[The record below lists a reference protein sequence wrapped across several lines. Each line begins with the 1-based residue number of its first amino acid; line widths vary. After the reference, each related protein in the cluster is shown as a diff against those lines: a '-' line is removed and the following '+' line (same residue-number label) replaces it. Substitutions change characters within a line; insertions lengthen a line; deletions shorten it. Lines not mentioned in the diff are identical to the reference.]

1 MAETRAKEVDAAKK
15 KKTRQKKLKD
25 LEISDVPFIALGR
38 EGDCFVYFV
47 KKTKRIERITIGN
60 HKARNLLLLADS
72 SFWYKVDNG
81 AGATSLRSYEY
92 CVGLHGGAT
101 FNVERVRNVG
111 MWNEDGRVLY
121 NAGNACYAVEN
132 GEIVPVDNTRP
143 NGRIYTAGDA
153 LPEPGLEMMTDEQG
167 KAFADFLN
175 AYPWREER
183 GGDLFAGLVVQA
195 LLSGFV
201 PLRVHGW
208 ITAPSGSGKSM
219 LFNRLN
225 QLTGG
230 LICNMEGGT
239 EAGVR
244 QRINGIAL
252 PVGYDEAETDPDEKS
267 GSCMKQLLAIGR
279 AATDTGKLWQGGQ
292 NGKPM
297 LYLVNSAFLLFSI
310 NSALNK
316 AANESRFMHLHLLP
330 SSDKEPMDKAF
341 KAAVDAVN
349 IGAFIARM
357 MHIAPVLLKNI
368 ASLQAILKHGRREK
382 LFSVVLA
389 CRHALTS
396 RELMTPDQLTEAAT
410 LVEASTVAKVETDDA
425 ARCIET
431 IMQYRPQGL
440 GRDTDLQGLLYAERT
455 RQTGVET
462 ATGEYG
468 VKMVTSNG
476 NEGIFVQHTHT
487 IITKA
492 LFGSEWQA
500 GCRDAL
506 LNLQGAKACKQK
518 IRMGHNSVNGIWIP
532 AHHVFDIG
540 QSE

>member
-15 KKTRQKKLKD
+15 KKTRQKRLKD
-25 LEISDVPFIALGR
+25 LELTDIPFVALGR
-38 EGDCFVYFV
+38 AGESFVYFV
-47 KKTKRIERITIGN
+47 RKTKRLERLTISN

-92 CVGLHGGAT
+92 CVALHGGAE
-101 FNVERVRNVG
+101 FNPERVRNVG
-111 MWNEDGRVLY
+111 MWDEDGRVLY

-143 NGRIYTAGDA
+143 DGRIYTAGNA

-208 ITAPSGSGKSM
+208 ITAPAGSGKSM
-219 LFNRLN
+219 MLDRID

-230 LICNMEGGT
+230 LFCCMKGSS

-244 QRINGIAL
+244 QRINETAL
-252 PVGYDEAETDPDEKS
+252 PVGYDEAETDPGEKS
-267 GSCMKQLLAIGR
+267 GDNMKKIMEMGR
-279 AATDTGKLWQGGQ
+279 ASTDGGVLWMGGPQ
-292 NGKPM
+292 GKPL
-297 LYLVNSAFLLFSI
+297 LYIINSAFLFFSV

-316 AANESRFMHLHLLP
+316 AANESRFMHLNLMP
-330 SSDKEPMDKAF
+330 TEDKTPMDTAFTKAMN
-341 KAAVDAVN
+341 AVTP
-349 IGAFIARM
+349 GALIARL
-357 MHIAPVLLKNI
+357 MHVAPVLLQNI
-368 ASLQAILKHGRREK
+368 EALKTSLNQNRRGK
-382 LFSVVLA
+382 IFSVVLA

-396 RELMTPDQLTEAAT
+396 RELMTPDQLAEAAA
-410 LVEASTVAKVETDDA
+410 LVEASTVAKVETDDSS
-425 ARCIET
+425 RCLDA

-455 RQTGVET
+455 RQTGVEA

-468 VKMVTSNG
+468 VKMVTRNG

-506 LNLQGAKACKQK
+506 LNLQGAESCKQK
-518 IRMGHNSVNGIWIP
+518 IRTGHNSVSGIWIP
-532 AHHVFDIG
+532 AYHVFDIR
-540 QSE
+540 